1 MRPESP
7 NCCRLKKWQWRHN
20 FHHCVIVKFFDIVL
34 FLLSSLITGIRFI
47 SISSLILDLWQFPF
61 IKDWAEIEKSEILPS
76 EFFQIYGDWG
86 ELGISSLAR
95 VSLIK
100 KKKIIIIIII
110 MMIMI
115 IKIIITIII
124 NLFLCSVLIHMQ
136 RFTLRRG
143 SPNILNLDFNVQ
155 SDIFNCCFYART
167 SVSSYMDNLW

>member
-100 KKKIIIIIII
+100 KKKKKNNNNNNNNNNDNDNKNNNNNNNQLI
-110 MMIMI
+110 
-115 IKIIITIII
+115 
-124 NLFLCSVLIHMQ
+124 SVQ
-136 RFTLRRG
+136 RFD
-143 SPNILNLDFNVQ
+143 SHAA
-155 SDIFNCCFYART
+155 FYITTRKPK
-167 SVSSYMDNLW
+167 YFKPWF

>member
-1 MRPESP
+1 MTMTSQFPS
-7 NCCRLKKWQWRHN
+7 LRHCQI
-20 FHHCVIVKFFDIVL
+20 FWHCFVSLVKFNYWYKVHIHIITDSGFMAIS
-34 FLLSSLITGIRFI
+34 FYKGLSRNREIGNTPFWVFPNIWRLGWIRN
-47 SISSLILDLWQFPF
+47 
-61 IKDWAEIEKSEILPS
+61 IKFGTS
-76 EFFQIYGDWG
+76 
-86 ELGISSLAR
+86 
-95 VSLIK
+95 VSNKKKK
-100 KKKIIIIIII
+100 KKKIIIII
-110 MMIMI
+110 MIMI